1 MTRKQFNKYKLS
13 EYSAFAITF
22 LGIHSADAKVV
33 YTDIEP
39 DYVLDSDWDHAVLD
53 IDGNGT
59 GDFWFWNVSYY
70 TFSSFTT
77 YIEKL
82 WAGAIGD
89 SRNEVAGVSTWP
101 ISLYYKPYALIGGSV
116 IDDNLSF
123 QNWAYQ
129 RMAWQV
135 SFTIELSTGSVL
147 YLQDS
152 GGYWF
157 PEKIDHY
164 LGIHFVDGDEKYHY
178 GWIRCSVLDSGRTL
192 IIKDYAY
199 ERFVDSA
206 IVAGDLMGIEPNV
219 TFNPEVLQT
228 DIRVQPENNTLVYSF
243 NNMLYFNLPL
253 SNGNTDYK
261 IYSLAGRAVFSGEF
275 NGQHAEVNVNLP
287 AGTYIVEL
295 ILNGYKHSQKIIIN

>member
-1 MTRKQFNKYKLS
+1 MTRKRFNKYKLS
-13 EYSAFAITF
+13 DYSAFAITF
-22 LGIHSADAKVV
+22 LCIHSADAKVV

-39 DYVLDSDWDHAVLD
+39 DYVLDSDWGHAVLD

-59 GDFWFWNVSYY
+59 GDFWFWNISYY
-70 TFSSFTT
+70 TSFTGMN

-89 SRNEVAGVSTWP
+89 SRNEIAGVSTYP
-101 ISLYYKPYALIGGSV
+101 ATLYYKPYAIEEGLIINSEM
-116 IDDNLSF
+116 SF

-129 RMAWQV
+129 RMAWKIIH
-135 SFTIELSTGSVL
+135 TNHTWGGGSV
-147 YLQDS
+147 YIVQS

-157 PEKIDHY
+157 PEKADHY

-206 IVAGDLMGIEPNV
+206 IVAGDLVGVEPNIII
-219 TFNPEVLQT
+219 NPDILHT
-228 DIRVQPENNTLVYSF
+228 DIEGYEDNTAYVYYF
-243 NNMLYFNLPL
+243 DKTLYFNLQHV
-253 SNGNTDYK
+253 SNNTQYA
-261 IYSLAGRAVFSGEF
+261 IFNMMGSCVAVGEIIGQHDEVKVNLPPSNYIIQIISGEF
-275 NGQHAEVNVNLP
+275 RSAKQVAI
-287 AGTYIVEL
+287 Y
-295 ILNGYKHSQKIIIN
+295 

>member
-1 MTRKQFNKYKLS
+1 MKRKQFNKYKLS
-13 EYSAFAITF
+13 DYSAFAITF
-22 LGIHSADAKVV
+22 LCLHSADAKVV

-59 GDFWFWNVSYY
+59 GDFWFWNISYY
-70 TFSSFTT
+70 TSFTGMN

-89 SRNEVAGVSTWP
+89 SRNEIAGEMLYPVTM
-101 ISLYYKPYALIGGSV
+101 YYKPYAIEEGLIINSAM
-116 IDDNLSF
+116 SF
-123 QNWAYQ
+123 QNWGYQ
-129 RMAWQV
+129 RMAWKI
-135 SFTIELSTGSVL
+135 THTNHTWGGGSV
-147 YLQDS
+147 YIVQS

-157 PEKIDHY
+157 PEKTDHY

-206 IVAGDLMGIEPNV
+206 IVAGDLLGIEPNV

-228 DIRVQPENNTLVYSF
+228 DITVQLENKTLVYSF

-253 SNGNTDYK
+253 SIGNTDYI
-261 IYSLAGRAVFSGEF
+261 IYNLAGSAVFSGKF

-287 AGTYIVEL
+287 AGTYIVEF

>member
-53 IDGNGT
+53 IDENGT
-59 GDFWFWNVSYY
+59 GDFWFWNISYY
-70 TFSSFTT
+70 TSFTGMN

-89 SRNEVAGVSTWP
+89 SRNEIAGVSTYP
-101 ISLYYKPYALIGGSV
+101 VTMYYKPYAIEEGLIINSEM
-116 IDDNLSF
+116 SF
-123 QNWAYQ
+123 QNWGYQ
-129 RMAWQV
+129 RMAWKIIHTNHTWGGGTVYIVQ
-135 SFTIELSTGSVL
+135 
-147 YLQDS
+147 S

-157 PEKIDHY
+157 PEKTDHY

-261 IYSLAGRAVFSGEF
+261 IYSLAGSAVFSGEF

>member
-1 MTRKQFNKYKLS
+1 MKRKQFNKYKLS
-13 EYSAFAITF
+13 DYSAFAITF
-22 LGIHSADAKVV
+22 LCIHSADAKVV

-53 IDGNGT
+53 IDGDGT

-89 SRNEVAGVSTWP
+89 SRNEIAGLSTWP
-101 ISLYYKPYALIGGSV
+101 VTLIYKPYALLLGSL
-116 IDDNLSF
+116 IDANLSF
-123 QNWAYQ
+123 QNWGYQ
-129 RMAWQV
+129 RMAWKISKSITTWEGEV
-135 SFTIELSTGSVL
+135 FNLIDT
-147 YLQDS
+147 
-152 GGYWF
+152 GGYWY
-157 PEKIDHY
+157 PEKTDHY
-164 LGIHFVDGDEKYHY
+164 LGIHFIDDDEKYHY

-206 IVAGDLMGIEPNV
+206 IVAGDLLGIEPNV

-228 DIRVQPENNTLVYSF
+228 DITVQLENKTLVYSF

-253 SNGNTDYK
+253 SIGNTDYI
-261 IYSLAGRAVFSGEF
+261 IYNLAGSAVFSGKF

-287 AGTYIVEL
+287 AGTYIVEF

>member
-1 MTRKQFNKYKLS
+1 MKQKQFNKYKLS
-13 EYSAFAITF
+13 DYSAFAITF
-22 LGIHSADAKVV
+22 LCIHSVDAKVV

-39 DYVLDSDWDHAVLD
+39 DYILDSDLDHAVLD

-70 TFSSFTT
+70 TSDTGLN

-82 WAGAIGD
+82 WVGAIGD
-89 SRNEVAGVSTWP
+89 SRNELAGVSTWP
-101 ISLYYKPYALIGGSV
+101 ISLYYKPYALTAGLI
-116 IDDNLSF
+116 IDSELSF

-129 RMAWQV
+129 RMAWKTTHLNETW
-135 SFTIELSTGSVL
+135 SGGSV
-147 YLQDS
+147 YIIHE
-152 GGYWF
+152 GGYWY
-157 PEKIDHY
+157 PEKTDHY

-206 IVAGDLMGIEPNV
+206 IVAGDLIGIEPNIN
-219 TFNPEVLQT
+219 FNHEALQT
-228 DIRVQPENNTLVYSF
+228 GITVRPENQTLIYSF
-243 NNMLYFNLPL
+243 NNVLYFNLTL
-253 SNGNTDYK
+253 STGNTDYV
-261 IYSLAGRAVFSGEF
+261 IYSLAGNTVFSGEF
-275 NGQHAEVNVNLP
+275 NGQYAEINTNLP

-295 ILNGYKHSQKIIIN
+295 LSDGYKHSQKIILY